1 MKSNHGLAKRIQR
14 QRLALFASA
23 AALALAPAA
32 WATPTAP
39 PLVDVN
45 FYDTSTTTN
54 AAYQTASGAAVVG
67 ISTDIW
73 NNIGIAGEGGSYT
86 SSTTFTGSTALE
98 NIAGNSSGLT
108 LSYSGY
114 ISAYSITHPSSAIA
128 PGLMTQ
134 YLAEKPGTAG
144 TTLSI
149 SGLDTNSVYDIYV
162 YAASFDS
169 GSTNRATTVSANG
182 TSAYAS
188 GIGTGSAATSFVQGD
203 NYVLLTPMSNS
214 SGVINITQALQSGS
228 GEGDLNGLQIQSAV
242 NTFTQ
247 DTHNSNGTNVNFWS
261 TGGNWNTGSPAG
273 SISVA
278 TILASGSGTYYNA
291 DLNGASETVIGLNL
305 GAGSN
310 IYNSGATA
318 ETLTIAP
325 GSSGYNSTIAG
336 NIGSTTG
343 TLPGGSGG
351 LGGSGGGAINLVLDG
366 GANTISGQLF
376 GALNLTVAGGTTTLS
391 NANNT
396 YTGATDITSGTLA
409 LSGAGSIADSSG
421 VNLSTGAT
429 FDISQISAASTTING
444 LTGTG
449 GTVSLGS
456 KALVVDVASGTTDT
470 FGGVIQDGGIGGG
483 TGGSLTLG
491 GAGTLSLAGANTYT
505 GATDITSGTLALS
518 GSGSISDSSVNLST
532 GGTFDISQS
541 TNALTT
547 INGLTGTGG
556 TVALGSKTLVVDV
569 ASGATDTF
577 GGVIEDGGNGG
588 SLVLDG
594 QGTLAL
600 TGTNNTYSGGT
611 TLDAGTLAVGSSG
624 ALGSGSVNFNG
635 GTLETTASTTFDGI
649 FTISS
654 NGGTFNTD
662 GVGSTIHGSF
672 VSTSSSG
679 LDTLTII
686 GGGTLSNDAF
696 GISSNIQFEIT
707 GNSKFYIETPSSNNI
722 IFSGNNTSGQL
733 LFGLNGHTDE
743 LGNVSIADTSA
754 TTADLIDGGG
764 AVTAINGAISNSDP
778 YATLT
783 LQDGQYNIYGNNTS
797 FNAGTLVIT
806 NTHAE
811 LFNTSGGLG
820 SGATLELNG
829 GTIQNAA
836 GASMTFNNAFL
847 MGTGGG
853 TVDANGQSVTLGNT
867 ISGAG
872 SLTVESSAAGGVVTI
887 AGANTYTGGTL
898 VESGATLA
906 ISADD
911 NLGAASADLDMFN
924 HSTLSANG
932 SLTMSRHIYLSP
944 GADEKIDVASGNTLT
959 DNGVISALLVAGPMS
974 IANGPAITAG
984 PASAETL
991 EISGPGTL
999 VLNGDNTYTGGTTI
1013 DPGSTAV
1020 AGSDSAFGSGS
1031 ITNAGTLATS
1041 NYMFDGPTPVVIN
1054 ASSLTLTPT
1063 SNLDLAIFGTPASG
1077 NYDYVSLGSGSAT
1090 LAGKLNIRFINY
1102 VPSNGQAYTVV
1113 KTTGGVSGSFA
1124 SVASNLSDVSFT
1136 QSELTGTGYQILIQS
1151 SGLPQLFSAAGLSG
1165 NQAQVADYF
1174 NNLSNQGQIPQSVIN
1189 PITEMSFLSGP
1200 ALAGYLQTLTPQ
1212 DYAQLSQTAID
1223 NMIFEQISVDG
1234 QVYDAFHG
1242 GGFDTS
1248 GLALLKTSQSDPFA
1262 LNLDAA
1268 MQQADHQAMLGQSMQ
1283 EFDAGGMTPPVTQN
1297 HLSSRW
1303 SGFLTGQIALDSA
1316 PQGGYPTQHF
1326 TTGSVMAGIDYRL
1339 TRHLLVGGLFNYSYT
1354 GGTLDNLGSR
1364 EAANSYAPG
1373 LFAGYKL
1380 GGLQIDGLTQY
1391 TFNDYKIDRNI
1402 VLPGYQGV
1410 ATGEPVSN
1418 QYDAALMADY
1428 YLHPCKGVDIGPS
1441 GGIGYTHMNIGG
1453 FTETGSSYALTTSK
1467 QSVDS
1472 FRTLLGFQGHW
1483 HLNKTVVRMPL
1494 VVSFNAFWQHEYIG
1508 RRGALV
1514 STFSQ
1519 IGSGSFLYNAPSPS
1533 RNSAILGIGIGG
1545 YLTKNTSLFV
1555 NYQTQIG
1562 DHRQFAQTV
1571 MAGLAVGF

>member
-470 FGGVIQDGGIGGG
+470 FGGVIQDGGIGG
-483 TGGSLTLG
+483 
-491 GAGTLSLAGANTYT
+491 
-505 GATDITSGTLALS
+505 
-518 GSGSISDSSVNLST
+518 
-532 GGTFDISQS
+532 
-541 TNALTT
+541 
-547 INGLTGTGG
+547 
-556 TVALGSKTLVVDV
+556 
-569 ASGATDTF
+569 
-577 GGVIEDGGNGG
+577 

-672 VSTSSSG
+672 VPTSPSG

-722 IFSGNNTSGQL
+722 IFSGNTTSGQL

-911 NLGAASADLDMFN
+911 NLGAATADLDMFN

-932 SLTMSRHIYLSP
+932 SFTMSRHIYLNP

-1013 DPGSTAV
+1013 DSGSTAV

-1054 ASSLTLTPT
+1054 ASSLTLTST

-1077 NYDYVSLGSGSAT
+1077 NYDYVSLGSGAAT

-1102 VPSNGQAYTVV
+1102 VPSNGQTYTVV

-1124 SVASNLSDVSFT
+1124 SVASNLSDVSFS

-1151 SGLPQLFSAAGLSG
+1151 FGLPQLFSTANLSG
-1165 NQAQVADYF
+1165 NQAQVANYF

-1200 ALAGYLQTLTPQ
+1200 ALAGYLQTLSPQ

-1223 NMIFEQISVDG
+1223 NMIFEQISMDG

-1297 HLSSRW
+1297 HLSDRW

-1453 FTETGSSYALTTSK
+1453 FTETGSPYALTTSK